1 MGVVFRKILV
11 PIDFS
16 EPSKTALHYARELA
30 LQSDAELHLV
40 HVAED
45 PMLLAGWT
53 ALAVDSITETG
64 TEAAPIREQLTELL
78 TADDRARLKNGVH
91 VIVGQPTG
99 LAISRFASEREFELI
114 VIGTHGRGGLTH
126 VLMGSV
132 AEQVVR
138 SAPCPVLTIRHPTH
152 RKAAVDRLRENASK
166 PDSR

>member
-16 EPSKTALHYARELA
+16 EPARTALHYARELA
-30 LQSDAELHLV
+30 LQSSAELHLV
-40 HVAED
+40 HVGED
-45 PMLLAGWT
+45 PMLLAGWP
-53 ALAVDSITETG
+53 ALPVDSTTEIG
-64 TEAAPIREQLTELL
+64 EEAAAIRRQLTELL
-78 TADDRARLKNGVH
+78 TADDRTRLKSGVH

-99 LAISRFASEREFELI
+99 LAISRFASEGEYELI

-126 VLMGSV
+126 ILMGSV

-152 RKAAVDRLRENASK
+152 RKAAVERLRESASK

>member
-11 PIDFS
+11 PVDFS

-30 LQSDAELHLV
+30 LQSGAELHLL
-40 HVAED
+40 HVADD

-53 ALAVDSITETG
+53 ALAAGSMMETG
-64 TEAAPIREQLTELL
+64 EEAAAIREQLTALL

-91 VIVGQPTG
+91 VVVGQPTG
-99 LAISRFASEREFELI
+99 LAVSRFASEGEYELI

-138 SAPCPVLTIRHPTH
+138 TAPCPVLTIRHPTH
-152 RKAAVDRLRENASK
+152 RKAAVERLRESAAR
-166 PDSR
+166 PDSK